1 MSSSQMEKLVVNDA
15 NIFFDLM
22 NSGLLDKFFEL
33 PWSIHTTD
41 FVFAE
46 IKREEQLNQ
55 LKYFENA
62 SKLKIKKFPP
72 EEIQEINLMYQKY
85 RTKISLQDYSV
96 WYYAKKISARLL
108 TGDSKLRFLAEQE
121 ITVSGILY
129 IFDNLVNDGIINKK
143 DAIKK
148 LLQLIEQNKRLPLNE
163 CQLRIDKWKSE
174 TQNK

>member
-1 MSSSQMEKLVVNDA
+1 MSSSQMGKLVVNDA

-62 SKLKIKKFPP
+62 SKLKIKK
-72 EEIQEINLMYQKY
+72 
-85 RTKISLQDYSV
+85 
-96 WYYAKKISARLL
+96 
-108 TGDSKLRFLAEQE
+108 
-121 ITVSGILY
+121 
-129 IFDNLVNDGIINKK
+129 
-143 DAIKK
+143 
-148 LLQLIEQNKRLPLNE
+148 LLQKKFRKLI
-163 CQLRIDKWKSE
+163 
-174 TQNK
+174 